1 MNIDHRLISIFK
13 HKASILFIILAG
25 FFIANTIV
33 AEFIG
38 SKIFSLEKL
47 FGYQPFQWTI
57 LGVEGLGLSL
67 TAGAI
72 LWPVVF
78 VMTDIINEY
87 YGPKAVRFLS
97 YLAIG
102 IVFYAFLM
110 VYGAIGLPP
119 NDWWQYQ
126 SGIRVDG
133 QESITDMS
141 IAYNRVMGQGLW
153 IIIGSMIAFLVGQVI
168 DVFVFHKIKKI
179 TGENKASG
187 DLFVYP
193 LMLALIIGRIGC
205 FSMGIYE
212 ETYGIAT
219 TLPWGMNLGDGIAR
233 HPVALYEIIFLMALW
248 ISVFNAEKK
257 WRFKNGSRFKI
268 FLMSYILFRFLLDFI
283 KPHFTF
289 SFGLSTIQIVCIAG
303 FIWYGRYF
311 VQPKKLLV

>member
-168 DVFVFHKIKKI
+168 DVFVFHKIKAV
-179 TGENKASG
+179 TGENKIWLRATGSTLISQLVDSYAVLIVAFYIG
-187 DLFVYP
+187 SDWDLARV
-193 LMLALIIGRIGC
+193 LAIGTVN
-205 FSMGIYE
+205 Y
-212 ETYGIAT
+212 
-219 TLPWGMNLGDGIAR
+219 
-233 HPVALYEIIFLMALW
+233 LYKFLMAMALTPAIYFGHW
-248 ISVFNAEKK
+248 MIENYLGVDLASKMKLDAQ
-257 WRFKNGSRFKI
+257 NG
-268 FLMSYILFRFLLDFI
+268 D
-283 KPHFTF
+283 
-289 SFGLSTIQIVCIAG
+289 
-303 FIWYGRYF
+303 
-311 VQPKKLLV
+311 